1 MKMLK
6 RFTAAAAAVLMLAAG
21 MVPGAHASASEAVE
35 DYVVSTFDQGI
46 MIEKYNGSE
55 AQVVIPSQMTL
66 PSSGQTLDVFA
77 IGDNAFA
84 SNLSVT
90 SVTIP
95 DTVKFIGQEAFS
107 NCQNIVSVTFGNSV
121 EGIGVS
127 AFSSCSSIEHIL
139 LPDSLNLL
147 GAAAFEYCY
156 SLKTVHTGDG
166 IETLTSYSFSRC
178 GSLYKVTLGNN
189 VTTIQKDAFL
199 GSNEIEEVW
208 FNEKAQNFSMDSF
221 GSGFSGK
228 IYCYYDSFAEQ
239 FAHDNNIEHEYYEI
253 SGITLEG
260 PDKTV
265 YLEGEAVSIEGLKV
279 TARYNN
285 APSRNIDLSK
295 CHIDT
300 EYEDD
305 EGRSIEVIYT
315 EGTKSFYKYAHISF
329 IEDVV
334 TGIEITKLPDTLLY
348 RYRYRRGV
356 SLSGIELEVTYESG
370 KRETVTDTSLM
381 TVTGF
386 NNTKRGVQTLTVSYE
401 GQKAEYQVTV
411 RALWWQWILLI
422 VCFGWI
428 WYR

>member
-178 GSLYKVTLGNN
+178 GSLYKVTL
-189 VTTIQKDAFL
+189 A
-199 GSNEIEEVW
+199 
-208 FNEKAQNFSMDSF
+208 
-221 GSGFSGK
+221 
-228 IYCYYDSFAEQ
+228 
-239 FAHDNNIEHEYYEI
+239 
-253 SGITLEG
+253 
-260 PDKTV
+260 
-265 YLEGEAVSIEGLKV
+265 
-279 TARYNN
+279 
-285 APSRNIDLSK
+285 
-295 CHIDT
+295 
-300 EYEDD
+300 
-305 EGRSIEVIYT
+305 
-315 EGTKSFYKYAHISF
+315 
-329 IEDVV
+329 
-334 TGIEITKLPDTLLY
+334 
-348 RYRYRRGV
+348 
-356 SLSGIELEVTYESG
+356 
-370 KRETVTDTSLM
+370 
-381 TVTGF
+381 
-386 NNTKRGVQTLTVSYE
+386 
-401 GQKAEYQVTV
+401 
-411 RALWWQWILLI
+411 
-422 VCFGWI
+422 
-428 WYR
+428 